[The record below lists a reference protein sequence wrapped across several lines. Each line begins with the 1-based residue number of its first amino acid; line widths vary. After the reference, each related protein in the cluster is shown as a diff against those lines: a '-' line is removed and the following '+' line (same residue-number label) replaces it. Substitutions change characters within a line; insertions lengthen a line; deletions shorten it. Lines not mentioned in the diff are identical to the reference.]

1 MDPALIK
8 EREAFLKRAKATPQ
22 LTDKRKAKPGNDEND
37 KKAKKA
43 RVKPTTSLDYK
54 TSQGSSQYNFSVL
67 AKIIKFLKSR
77 HQGGARD
84 PLLLEE
90 ILDETSQLDITSK
103 MKHWLATEAL
113 VSNPKVI
120 VLKEDGINKFYFK
133 PKFDIQNKKGLVRLL
148 KNYDLHG
155 KGGILIEDIEE
166 SLPNIRRDLEDK
178 KKEKK
183 KEEEKKEEEKKA
195 EKTNQEDFQ
204 DDLVDERKDKEK
216 KEKKKPHQSNKDLK
230 DQIKK
235 ENILDYIITV
245 KRPQDKKEVLF
256 YNDRYCQFT
265 VAEEFQKLWR
275 SFTVEGLDDQ
285 KIEEYLSK
293 QGITS
298 MEASGY
304 KKVSAMPRRKKGKQK
319 PRSFKKH
326 NDHLNGVLED
336 YSENPPGK

>member
-1 MDPALIK
+1 MDPALLK

-22 LTDKRKAKPGNDEND
+22 LTDKRKAKPGNDGND

-43 RVKPTTSLDYK
+43 RVKPPVSKSTVSLDYK
-54 TSQGSSQYNFSVL
+54 SSQGSSQYNFSVL
-67 AKIIKFLKSR
+67 AKIVKYLKSR
-77 HQGGARD
+77 HQGGVND

-90 ILDETSQLDITSK
+90 ILDETHQLDITSK
-103 MKHWLATEAL
+103 MKHWLSTEAL
-113 VSNPKVI
+113 INNPKVI
-120 VLKEDGINKFYFK
+120 VVQEDGTNKFCFK
-133 PKFDIQNKKGLVRLL
+133 PKFDIHDKRGLVKLL

-166 SLPNIRRDLEDK
+166 SLPNMQK
-178 KKEKK
+178 
-183 KEEEKKEEEKKA
+183 
-195 EKTNQEDFQ
+195 
-204 DDLVDERKDKEK
+204 
-216 KEKKKPHQSNKDLK
+216 S
-230 DQIKK
+230 IKQ
-235 ENILDYIITV
+235 LSDYVIFV

-256 YNDRYCQFT
+256 YNDRCCRFT
-265 VAEEFQKLWR
+265 VDEEFQKLWR
-275 SFTVEGLDDQ
+275 SVAVEGLDDQ

-304 KKVSAMPRRKKGKQK
+304 KKVSSMPRRKKGKQK

-326 NDHLNGVLED
+326 NDHLDGVLQD